1 MVLGFWSV
9 GGDPAER
16 AAGAAG
22 GAMSN
27 EARVVDRRILEQVVE
42 LRDRQLLGGAVAT
55 SALVAMA
62 DHRVAMSES
71 LAVQAMLAGAE
82 LLKDCDR
89 ELALDLYTDHIDR
102 LRDDFEAGKQ
112 DALEAIRACAEDI
125 EAAELIIHVGVAI
138 AKADREFSEVERE
151 MIDDICEAVGI
162 EGLDTLGLV
171 GLSPRASH

>member
-1 MVLGFWSV
+1 
-9 GGDPAER
+9 
-16 AAGAAG
+16 
-22 GAMSN
+22 MSN
-27 EARVVDRRILEQVVE
+27 EFRSVDPRILDRIVE
-42 LRDRQLLGGAVAT
+42 LRDRRLLGGAVAT

-71 LAVQAMLAGAE
+71 LAVQAVLAGAE

-102 LRDDFEAGKQ
+102 IRDDFEAGKE
-112 DALEAIRACAEDI
+112 DALEAIRACADDV
-125 EAAELIIHVGVAI
+125 EAAELIIHVGIAI

-151 MIDDICEAVGI
+151 MIDDICQAVGI
-162 EGLDTLGLV
+162 EGLDALGLA